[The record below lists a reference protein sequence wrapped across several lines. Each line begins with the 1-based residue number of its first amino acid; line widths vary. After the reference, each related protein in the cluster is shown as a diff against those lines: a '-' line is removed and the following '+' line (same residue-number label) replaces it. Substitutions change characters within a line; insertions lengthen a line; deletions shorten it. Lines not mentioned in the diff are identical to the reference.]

1 MSDRST
7 ARYSFIWRRRLRST
21 AMWVIRWDSASS
33 RLLTLRSR
41 RRRFLLP
48 GGILFSRA
56 AFAATGTSAIGAGND
71 DATAG
76 ASLPARRK
84 LPAEEAAAHA
94 AALKVS

>member
-21 AMWVIRWDSASS
+21 AMWVIRWLSASS
-33 RLLTLRSR
+33 RFLTLLAR

-48 GGILFSRA
+48 CCTLFSPSVSTTCAGVASIA
-56 AFAATGTSAIGAGND
+56 AGKATTGA
-71 DATAG
+71 
-76 ASLPARRK
+76 LPKRK
-84 LPAEEAAAHA
+84 PPPEAAHA